1 MNSAIT
7 PPFLFS
13 PHVRCQ
19 YVSLPVAT
27 HPGTSKNLGQYSENY
42 MSSTP
47 RSGVEN
53 SFIALDIVPMET
65 RLLGVYTVS
74 EAFPEDRYSGMG
86 ALIPTET
93 LQVVHIS
100 TAIHRSTV
108 ARARSEDAL
117 ASVDTGDGPSG
128 SRAEPG
134 WAEIGF
140 LRGYPSRLDTQSGWM
155 PARMSVTMA
164 CRGIPKSPHA
174 ISARARGRREPPDRV
189 ILAAEPALDLGEE
202 AWPEVVREVHRDPSR
217 EGDGFR
223 SILRFG
229 IGRLHTA
236 CAFRTS

>member
-1 MNSAIT
+1 MTRARHRPQRRLPRSLHVSASLPSTGTVAESRHTRQTNTMNSAIT

-117 ASVDTGDGPSG
+117 ASVDTGDGPPG

-134 WAEIGF
+134 WA
-140 LRGYPSRLDTQSGWM
+140 
-155 PARMSVTMA
+155 
-164 CRGIPKSPHA
+164 
-174 ISARARGRREPPDRV
+174 
-189 ILAAEPALDLGEE
+189 
-202 AWPEVVREVHRDPSR
+202 
-217 EGDGFR
+217 
-223 SILRFG
+223 
-229 IGRLHTA
+229 
-236 CAFRTS
+236 

>member
-1 MNSAIT
+1 
-7 PPFLFS
+7 
-13 PHVRCQ
+13 
-19 YVSLPVAT
+19 
-27 HPGTSKNLGQYSENY
+27 
-42 MSSTP
+42 
-47 RSGVEN
+47 
-53 SFIALDIVPMET
+53 
-65 RLLGVYTVS
+65 
-74 EAFPEDRYSGMG
+74 MG

-117 ASVDTGDGPSG
+117 ASVDTGDGPPG

-174 ISARARGRREPPDRV
+174 ISARARGRRDSPDRV

-202 AWPEVVREVHRDPSR
+202 AC
-217 EGDGFR
+217 
-223 SILRFG
+223 LRWCARYIATRRGKVTAFARFFAFG

-236 CAFRTS
+236 KVAHAAHARWRCFFFVAPRGRRGPPAQGRRGKVYGRLTGYPELKPRDLRHGVGMWKCWSSTTMTSSRCAP

>member
-7 PPFLFS
+7 SPFLFP

-53 SFIALDIVPMET
+53 SFIALDIVPTET
-65 RLLGVYTVS
+65 RLLGATPHRKPFQKTATV
-74 EAFPEDRYSGMG
+74 EWV

-117 ASVDTGDGPSG
+117 ASVDTGDGPPG

-134 WAEIGF
+134 WA
-140 LRGYPSRLDTQSGWM
+140 
-155 PARMSVTMA
+155 
-164 CRGIPKSPHA
+164 
-174 ISARARGRREPPDRV
+174 
-189 ILAAEPALDLGEE
+189 
-202 AWPEVVREVHRDPSR
+202 
-217 EGDGFR
+217 
-223 SILRFG
+223 
-229 IGRLHTA
+229 
-236 CAFRTS
+236 